1 MNTENQTTQNNS
13 AKIPMGEDIVFSVCT
28 PDRKQSTDLCIP
40 ANRYAGTETEKAL
53 LAAFAAESQ
62 ARNKYTFYSYK
73 AKEEGYEQI
82 ADLFLMTADQERE
95 HAEMW
100 FKELNANTGTRQG
113 LSAAADSEN
122 YEWSEMYEEFASV
135 AERDGFADLAEKFRL
150 VGKIEKWHEQ
160 RYRDLLSNVEQS
172 RVFEKSGE
180 QVWEC
185 RSCGHLVTGSKAPET
200 CPVCGYQQ
208 AYFELHTE
216 NY

>member
-1 MNTENQTTQNNS
+1 MNTKTRTAAQSET
-13 AKIPMGEDIVFSVCT
+13 IPMGEDIVFSVCSA
-28 PDRKQSTDLCIP
+28 DRKKPEQISIP
-40 ANRYAGTETEKAL
+40 ANRYAGTDTEKAL

-100 FKELNANTGTRQG
+100 FKELNANADTCGN
-113 LSAAADSEN
+113 LSAASDGER
-122 YEWSEMYEEFASV
+122 YEWTDMYSEFAQI
-135 AERDGFADLAEKFRL
+135 AERDGFDDLAAKFRQ
-150 VGKIEKWHEQ
+150 VGEIEKWHEN
-160 RYRDLLSNVEQS
+160 RYRALLSNLENGK
-172 RVFEKSGE
+172 VFKRDGT

-185 RSCGHLVTGSKAPET
+185 RSCGHLVTGDKAPET
-200 CPVCGYQQ
+200 CPVCGYKQ
-208 AYFELHTE
+208 AYFQLHEE